1 MVFQGIWGRG
11 GIGVIVLTSVGM
23 GEIHMCT
30 CVHRHT
36 HTHTTE
42 QFLISVWEDE
52 KVLESGE

>member
-1 MVFQGIWGRG
+1 
-11 GIGVIVLTSVGM
+11 
-23 GEIHMCT
+23 MCT